1 MIFDSIRN
9 KENYREYETLYTV
22 LCYLEGLHRG
32 ELPQPNTVIA
42 EHKIFCNPVSFTS
55 KPEEACI
62 YEAHK
67 KYIDLHYIVSG
78 KRGSPQRMS
87 DHWMRRCPMMRI
99 RISGFIK
106 AVRPDTVC

>member
-55 KPEEACI
+55 KP
-62 YEAHK
+62 
-67 KYIDLHYIVSG
+67 
-78 KRGSPQRMS
+78 
-87 DHWMRRCPMMRI
+87 W
-99 RISGFIK
+99 
-106 AVRPDTVC
+106 